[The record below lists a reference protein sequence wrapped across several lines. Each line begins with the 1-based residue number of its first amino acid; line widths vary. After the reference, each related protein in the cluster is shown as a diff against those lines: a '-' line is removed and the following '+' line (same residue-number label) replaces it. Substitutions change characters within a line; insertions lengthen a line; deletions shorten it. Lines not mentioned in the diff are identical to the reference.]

1 MTLLSRFLAWFM
13 APFRDEPVRRKR
25 VARTSAAPA
34 QPEESGPAYSAPW
47 ERGLNAPSLEVREVR
62 RHVLDELHRMEV
74 EARSFD
80 DRALLRRLQ
89 GVVAMENLGLPPF
102 PGTVVELKRM
112 LSRGVEVPSAR
123 LANVI
128 EKDHALVE
136 EVLRQARGPNWS
148 KGPESLHAAV
158 TRIGND
164 ALWRISMRFALEAT
178 VFFVPGYQ
186 DRVEQIRVHSL
197 VAAEVVAWMLGDAE
211 ERGGAWLAGLLHDV
225 GKLIVLKE
233 AGGLGAPVSEELL
246 EEIMD
251 RTHASIGFLVANAW
265 EFEELECG
273 AIATHHGGNRRSG
286 PEARLGFYLHLADI
300 AAHGV
305 EARHARKSSPAR
317 SVLVR
322 EAKAMGFDGDQAL
335 TIADRAYTRLKALRA
350 A

>member
-1 MTLLSRFLAWFM
+1 MTLLSRFVAWFV
-13 APFRDEPVRRKR
+13 APFADDEVRTRRVKKKKKAPEPV
-25 VARTSAAPA
+25 AEAPA
-34 QPEESGPAYSAPW
+34 DPTAPW
-47 ERGLNAPSLEVREVR
+47 ERGRDASSLDRREVR
-62 RHVLDELHRMEV
+62 HHVMNTLHQMEV

-80 DRALLRRLQ
+80 DRAFLRRLQ
-89 GVVAMENLGLPPF
+89 AVVAMQDLGLPPF

-112 LSRGVEVPSAR
+112 LSHGVEVPSFR

-136 EVLRQARGPNWS
+136 EVLRQARGPSWS

-186 DRVEQIRVHSL
+186 ADVERIRVHSL
-197 VAAEVVAWMLGDAE
+197 VVAEVAAWMLGDAE

-225 GKLIVLKE
+225 GKLIVLRE
-233 AGGLGAPVSEELL
+233 AGALGAPVSPEV
-246 EEIMD
+246 IQDVMD
-251 RTHASIGFLVANAW
+251 KTHASIGLLVATAW
-265 EFEELECG
+265 DFEELECG
-273 AIATHHGGNRRSG
+273 AIGLHHGEDGRRG
-286 PEARLGFYLHLADI
+286 PEARLGYYLHLADV

-305 EARHARKSSPAR
+305 EARHDRKASPAR
-317 SVLVR
+317 SMLMR
-322 EAKAMGFDGDQAL
+322 EAKGMGFDGDQAL
-335 TIADRAYTRLKALRA
+335 AVADRAYTRLKALRA